1 MPKKKLEKLK
11 KVEVEEPVEEEK
23 IEVPVE
29 VLAEPE
35 LPKVLVEKPLWPIK
49 VMGGKKYYVVTVA
62 HESGDVTTE
71 LKEVK

>member
-1 MPKKKLEKLK
+1 MPKKLKPK
-11 KVEVEEPVEEEK
+11 KVEVEEPVEEKFEA
-23 IEVPVE
+23 PVE
-29 VLAEPE
+29 VSVE
-35 LPKVLVEKPLWPIK
+35 LPQVLVEKPLWPIK